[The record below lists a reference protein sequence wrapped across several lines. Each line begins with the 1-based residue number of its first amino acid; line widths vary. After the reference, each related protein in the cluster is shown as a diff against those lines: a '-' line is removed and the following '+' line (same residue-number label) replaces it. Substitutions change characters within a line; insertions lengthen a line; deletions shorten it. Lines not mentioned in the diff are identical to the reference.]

1 MIKTF
6 LTKISRSENIFLYGC
21 IFITL
26 VFLLTRLQY
35 FLYYPV
41 LALSSDSASYCAAA
55 INILEFRLTLFD
67 IRTPGYPLF
76 LSLVWFFSKSVY
88 AMALM
93 QSLLTFISSLF
104 FLWVISR
111 TYKSLT
117 FLFAVTLCGYIT
129 SSYFILF
136 ESALLTEGVFTSLLI
151 INSGLL
157 ILSLKENR
165 TYSWIL
171 FSISVGMLIF
181 VRPAALFLFAIIIFL
196 VIFFFI
202 NSYKLK
208 FYLSLILPCAI
219 LLICLCS
226 YNYFTLKKFTITP
239 FGEANLMGA
248 TILYMQPSGDY
259 PAIVNEAIKNTLD
272 SIPRKDISYVKNSSG
287 ISKLYHTFNDNFY
300 RQINLIENLMKFD
313 TTLTFV
319 EVQPIIRK
327 ISIDAVKNHP
337 GVYAK
342 FFFSN
347 FLFFFNNI
355 SRNISYYENLA
366 GVYKRS
372 VIDKKYVDELE
383 PGRWRQVSSDKS
395 DNEKVISFF
404 TAEIENQKHLENVN
418 INDAAEVE
426 LKPTILK
433 SVFQLIE
440 KIFIIIFRNI
450 LWIILY
456 AVVFILSSYQLIKS
470 RFKNI
475 DALIPFLFCLI
486 YLTKAILVSLV
497 EVSLERYSYTVEYAV
512 YFSLPF
518 FILLLKNSKQKF
530 QQIKL

>member
-1 MIKTF
+1 
-6 LTKISRSENIFLYGC
+6 
-21 IFITL
+21 
-26 VFLLTRLQY
+26 
-35 FLYYPV
+35 
-41 LALSSDSASYCAAA
+41 
-55 INILEFRLTLFD
+55 
-67 IRTPGYPLF
+67 
-76 LSLVWFFSKSVY
+76 
-88 AMALM
+88 
-93 QSLLTFISSLF
+93 
-104 FLWVISR
+104 
-111 TYKSLT
+111 
-117 FLFAVTLCGYIT
+117 
-129 SSYFILF
+129 
-136 ESALLTEGVFTSLLI
+136 
-151 INSGLL
+151 
-157 ILSLKENR
+157 
-165 TYSWIL
+165 
-171 FSISVGMLIF
+171 
-181 VRPAALFLFAIIIFL
+181 
-196 VIFFFI
+196 
-202 NSYKLK
+202 
-208 FYLSLILPCAI
+208 
-219 LLICLCS
+219 
-226 YNYFTLKKFTITP
+226 
-239 FGEANLMGA
+239 MGA

-347 FLFFFNNI
+347 FLFFFINI

>member
-1 MIKTF
+1 
-6 LTKISRSENIFLYGC
+6 
-21 IFITL
+21 
-26 VFLLTRLQY
+26 
-35 FLYYPV
+35 
-41 LALSSDSASYCAAA
+41 
-55 INILEFRLTLFD
+55 
-67 IRTPGYPLF
+67 
-76 LSLVWFFSKSVY
+76 
-88 AMALM
+88 
-93 QSLLTFISSLF
+93 
-104 FLWVISR
+104 
-111 TYKSLT
+111 
-117 FLFAVTLCGYIT
+117 
-129 SSYFILF
+129 
-136 ESALLTEGVFTSLLI
+136 
-151 INSGLL
+151 
-157 ILSLKENR
+157 
-165 TYSWIL
+165 
-171 FSISVGMLIF
+171 
-181 VRPAALFLFAIIIFL
+181 
-196 VIFFFI
+196 
-202 NSYKLK
+202 
-208 FYLSLILPCAI
+208 
-219 LLICLCS
+219 
-226 YNYFTLKKFTITP
+226 
-239 FGEANLMGA
+239 MGA
-248 TILYMQPSGDY
+248 TILYMQPSVDY

-347 FLFFFNNI
+347 FLFFFINI

-404 TAEIENQKHLENVN
+404 TAEIEKQKHLENVN